1 MRLAPS
7 TARAGHPNQARQ
19 REAAAAQMRRDAS
32 ALQLQEALAH
42 KAVDDTQKA
51 LEAAESDGVD
61 AATLST
67 ARERVTRAAREERA
81 KASQETGQTAVTV
94 EAEEEDRRKKEG
106 AAAKKAAAEKAA
118 AEKAAAEKA
127 AAEKAAAEKAAAEKA
142 AAEKAAQQ
150 QTPAELEEE
159 TALWRQTLNE
169 QWCEH
174 EEEWRAASDAA
185 AAAEVCGC

>member
-1 MRLAPS
+1 MNDWR
-7 TARAGHPNQARQ
+7 R
-19 REAAAAQMRRDAS
+19 REAS

-42 KAVDDTQKA
+42 KAVDDIQKA

-106 AAAKKAAAEKAA
+106 AARTAYSSLLSSLRFLEEAGEFPAGDRLSGQAAEPVLLRWCLRQEMARCPCPEVAAARRRRH
-118 AEKAAAEKA
+118 
-127 AAEKAAAEKAAAEKA
+127 
-142 AAEKAAQQ
+142 
-150 QTPAELEEE
+150 
-159 TALWRQTLNE
+159 WYG
-169 QWCEH
+169 
-174 EEEWRAASDAA
+174 
-185 AAAEVCGC
+185 VC

>member
-7 TARAGHPNQARQ
+7 TTRAGHPNQARQ

-42 KAVDDTQKA
+42 KGVDDIQEA
-51 LEAAESDGVD
+51 LMAAESDGVD

-67 ARERVTRAAREERA
+67 AREKVTRAAREERA

-106 AAAKKAAAEKAA
+106 AAKVNAPNIARERF
-118 AEKAAAEKA
+118 EIYRR
-127 AAEKAAAEKAAAEKA
+127 
-142 AAEKAAQQ
+142 
-150 QTPAELEEE
+150 TRLGVPPCH
-159 TALWRQTLNE
+159 ALWSRIMTLP
-169 QWCEH
+169 
-174 EEEWRAASDAA
+174 AGTGLVVASFIQRGSSSRD
-185 AAAEVCGC
+185 GMSSLDF